1 MIVLI
6 KPILFAFIKST
17 SVKQLIVD
25 LLEGLVASTEN
36 TLDDKAVA
44 MVKLALFPGG
54 K

>member
-1 MIVLI
+1 M
-6 KPILFAFIKST
+6 KKA
-17 SVKQLIVD
+17 
-25 LLEGLVASTEN
+25 TEN